1 MATEVINLKTVFTG
15 FDNGTNLDPVGVRQN
30 NQGVTLEEAN
40 AFIAVDAAVPDT
52 AKGVKGDFSF
62 STAGNKLEVCVTSN
76 GEILPGRTIP
86 QISNSSGATAGTYT
100 GIVPVSTQ
108 GKGSGLV
115 VTIVMANATTATS
128 ITSTTAGSGYTN
140 TDVLTIPAQ
149 VVGGSSTTFTATPN
163 LAAVAA
169 TYKAVTLT

>member
-1 MATEVINLKTVFTG
+1 MTAEVINSKTVFSG

-40 AFIAVDAAVPDT
+40 AFIAVDAAAPDT
-52 AKGVKGDFSF
+52 AKGLKGAFSF
-62 STAGNKLEVCVTSN
+62 STAANKLEVCIGSF
-76 GEILPGRTIP
+76 GEIFAGRTIP
-86 QISNSSGATAGTYT
+86 AITSPTGATAGTYT

-108 GKGSGLV
+108 GKGSGLI
-115 VTIVMANATTATS
+115 VTIIMASATEVTS

-140 TDVLTIPAQ
+140 TDVLTIPAE
-149 VVGGSSTTFTATPN
+149 VVGASSTTFTATPN

-169 TYKAVTLT
+169 EYKSVTLT